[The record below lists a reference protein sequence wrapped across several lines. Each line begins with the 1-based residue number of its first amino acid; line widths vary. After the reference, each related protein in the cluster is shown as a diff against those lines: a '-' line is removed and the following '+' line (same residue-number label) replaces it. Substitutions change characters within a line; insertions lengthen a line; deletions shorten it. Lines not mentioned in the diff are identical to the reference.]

1 MTLDLYKIQ
10 QKLEQPRKKKAKKT
24 SAGFAA
30 QKRALEETGYMSKG
44 KKNKK

>member
-1 MTLDLYKIQ
+1 MDLYKIQ

-24 SAGFAA
+24 SAGFSA
-30 QKRALEETGYMSKG
+30 QKKVLEETGYMSRG